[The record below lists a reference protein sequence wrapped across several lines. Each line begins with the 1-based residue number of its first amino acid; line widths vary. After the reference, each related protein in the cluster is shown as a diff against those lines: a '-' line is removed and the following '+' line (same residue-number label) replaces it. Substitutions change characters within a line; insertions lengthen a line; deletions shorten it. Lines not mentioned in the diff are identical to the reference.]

1 MGETIIVEFRRE
13 NSCLYNS
20 RGIWA
25 IASAAIRTLRRH
37 AFFFSKNISKK
48 ISKQSPNLFRIKRH
62 HKTTFSLSFSQTN
75 TTLPHKY

>member
-20 RGIWA
+20 RGIRA
-25 IASAAIRTLRRH
+25 IASAAIRTLRH

-75 TTLPHKY
+75 TTLPHDF